1 MAPTSIS
8 TSKAECDL
16 KNEVQQ
22 CLHSQKVFQQFSA
35 SQADALKLVSGCIFF
50 TYVLGSFL
58 TGVLSLGPRASETAC
73 KSFKSRFSIFYR
85 SMVFLDVIPISL

>member
-22 CLHSQKVFQQFSA
+22 CLHPQKVFQQFPA
-35 SQADALKLVSGCIFF
+35 SQADALKLVSGCISF

-58 TGVLSLGPRASETAC
+58 TGVLLLGPRASETAC
-73 KSFKSRFSIFYR
+73 KSIKSGFSIFYR
-85 SMVFLDVIPISL
+85 SMVFLDVIPVSL